1 MAPLQF
7 QLVMRSG
14 PNPGKGYDLDKD
26 EVSIGRD
33 VNNDVVINDAEVSR
47 QHAQINRQPGSFV
60 IEDLGSTNGTFV
72 NRVRISGAR
81 ALQPGDNITLGENVT
96 LTFELLQEEPDATV
110 VGSPQP
116 EKETPQPPPTVFP
129 SERFTQP
136 EMAQQPPSYSGRVPP
151 SPVEPAPAIQ
161 GKQKSDNRLLFGCIG
176 LTVFLCILVVLA
188 LVVIDQL
195 NKWCDVM
202 PFLPGC

>member
-14 PNPGKGYDLDKD
+14 PNPGKTYDLDKD
-26 EVSIGRD
+26 EVYIGRD
-33 VNNDVVINDAEVSR
+33 PNNDVVINDAEVSR
-47 QHAQINRQPGSFV
+47 RHAQISRQPGSFV
-60 IEDLGSTNGTFV
+60 IEDLGSTNGTFI
-72 NRVRISGAR
+72 NRVRFSGTQV
-81 ALQPGDNITLGENVT
+81 LKPGDSVTLGENVT
-96 LTFELLQEEPDATV
+96 LAFELVQKEPDPTV

-116 EKETPQPPPTVFP
+116 EKETPPSPPAAFP

-136 EMAQQPPSYSGRVPP
+136 EMAQQPPSYSGQIPP
-151 SPVEPAPAIQ
+151 SPVEPPLPQ
-161 GKQKSDNRLLFGCIG
+161 SKPKSDNRLLFGCIG
-176 LTVFLCILVVLA
+176 LTVLLCILGVLA

-195 NKWCDVM
+195 NIWCEVL